1 MVVLTSRRRLLA
13 IGLVLALVLAVLLV
27 NKEQTLWPVSGTNK
41 LKPIYRVDTEEKL
54 VALTFDACW
63 GSSYT
68 KDILRVL
75 GENQAESTFFLVNI
89 WLEDYPE
96 LAKEIRFAGHEIGL
110 HSTTHPHF
118 PQLSE
123 EAMAEELS
131 DNARMIRQVTGYNPV
146 LFRPPFGDYD
156 DRVIRTVSAAGFI
169 PIQWDVDSLDWKG
182 LSAREITERVLSGVQ
197 PGSIVLFHNDGE
209 HTAEALPGIISA
221 LKERGYTMVSV
232 SKLLWPANYYV
243 DINGV
248 QHKGSE

>member
-1 MVVLTSRRRLLA
+1 MVWLTPRRRLLA
-13 IGLVLALVLAVLLV
+13 IGLILALFFAALWGYQDP
-27 NKEQTLWPVSGTNK
+27 KPWPVSGTNK
-41 LKPIYRVDTEEKL
+41 LKPIYRVETEEKQI
-54 VALTFDACW
+54 ALTFDACW
-63 GSSYT
+63 GSRFT
-68 KDILRVL
+68 EDILRML
-75 GENQAESTFFLVNI
+75 GENQVESTFFLVNI

-118 PQLSE
+118 TALSE
-123 EAMAEELS
+123 DKMIEELNT
-131 DNARMIRQVTGYNPV
+131 NARMIRQVTGYNPV

-156 DRVIRTVSAAGFI
+156 DRVIRTVSEAGFI

-182 LSAREITERVLSGVQ
+182 LSAQEITERVLAKVE

-248 QHKGSE
+248 QHKGNE